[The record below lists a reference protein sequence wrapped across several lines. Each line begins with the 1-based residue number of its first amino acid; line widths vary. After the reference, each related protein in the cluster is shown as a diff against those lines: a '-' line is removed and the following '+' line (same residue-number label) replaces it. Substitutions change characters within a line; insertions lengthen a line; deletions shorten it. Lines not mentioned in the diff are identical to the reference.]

1 MRRFWAR
8 LCNLLDGSRA
18 ERDLAR
24 EVESHLALLQEA
36 YERRGLG
43 PQEAKAAARREYGGI
58 EQAKELH
65 RDARSF
71 PWIEQLIKD
80 LRYGCRNLL
89 RTPGFTAIAVIAL
102 ALGIGA
108 NLAIFSV
115 VSAVLLNPL
124 AYKDAD
130 RLVTVLHN
138 GAGPVSPAN
147 YIDWR
152 DQNHSF
158 ESLGAA
164 EYWTPNLVNSD
175 PPEHLLG
182 LHVTQN
188 LFPMLGI
195 HPLLGRWFAVGE
207 DRKGAEHEVILSYSL
222 WARRF
227 GSDPQILGK
236 PMNLNGEEYTIAGVM
251 PREFKF
257 APFWATGA
265 ELWAPLAFG
274 DRTNDRGGN
283 SLRIFG
289 RLKPGVSLVQARAEM
304 AIITARLDKRFPGTN
319 REIVVTPLKENV
331 VGKIETPLLLVLGAV
346 GFVLLIACA
355 NVAHMLLARTGDR
368 QREIAVR
375 AALGASRWR
384 ITRQLFTENL
394 LLACAG
400 AAAGLLLAFVG
411 TKALIATSPV
421 YIPRVETVA
430 IDSRAIL
437 FLVGITVLTVLLFG
451 LAPAMRAAAGDLNG
465 SLKEGGRAGSDS
477 IQRNRL
483 RAFLVV
489 SEFALTF
496 VLLVGAGLM
505 IRSFFALQSVNPGF
519 DPHHVLSMVVS
530 VAGSKEADPGRR
542 EIFYRQLLDHVRA
555 LPGVQNASGINH
567 LPLAGDLWTRSFA
580 IEGRPKPRP
589 GESPEAVYR
598 IAMPGYFQTMRL
610 PILRGRAIRDQ
621 DDSRA
626 PGVVVINEQAAAMYW
641 PGKNPIG
648 ERIALDSTDDWLT
661 VIGVAKNAAEE
672 DWAAKPFPEIYL
684 SGLQTREFLG
694 EGGAQIAYIT
704 LVARTT
710 GDPAQLSSALK
721 QTVWSF
727 DRNLPISDVLTM
739 DNAIANKNA
748 QPRFEMF
755 LLGVFAGIAL
765 VLAAVGIYGVMAYSV
780 SRRTKE
786 IGIRISLGA
795 ARAEVLRMV
804 LWQGVTQSIAGS
816 VAGAAAALIL
826 ANLMS
831 KMLYG
836 VRPTDAVTFLCVGA
850 VLITAALLAA
860 YVPARKATRID
871 PMVALRNE

>member
-1 MRRFWAR
+1 M
-8 LCNLLDGSRA
+8 
-18 ERDLAR
+18 AR
-24 EVESHLALLQEA
+24 EVDSHLALLQEA
-36 YERRGLG
+36 YERRGLA
-43 PQEAKAAARREYGGI
+43 PEAARMAARREYGGI

-65 RDARSF
+65 REARSF
-71 PWIEQLIKD
+71 PWAEQLGKD
-80 LRYGCRNLL
+80 LRYGWRNLL
-89 RTPGFTAIAVIAL
+89 RAPGFTAIAITAL

-124 AYKDAD
+124 GYKDAD
-130 RLVTVLHN
+130 RLVTVLH
-138 GAGPVSPAN
+138 GGTGPVSPAN

-158 ESLGAA
+158 EALGAA
-164 EYWTPNLVNSD
+164 EYWTPNLINDD

-195 HPLLGRWFAVGE
+195 HPLLGRWFTAGE

-227 GSDPQILGK
+227 GSDPKILGK
-236 PMNLNGEEYTIAGVM
+236 PMDLNGEEYTIVGVM

-257 APFWATGA
+257 APFWATGT

-274 DRTNDRGGN
+274 DRIGDRGGN
-283 SLRIFG
+283 SLRVFG
-289 RLKPGVSLVQARAEM
+289 RLKPGVTLAQAKAEV
-304 AIITARLDKRFPGTN
+304 AIITARLEKRFPGTN

-375 AALGASRWR
+375 AALGASRGR

-394 LLACAG
+394 LLACGG
-400 AAAGLLLAFVG
+400 AAAGLLLAFIG

-437 FLVGITVLTVLLFG
+437 FLIGITALTVILFG
-451 LAPAMRAAAGDLNG
+451 LAPAMRGAAGDLSG
-465 SLKEGGRAGSDS
+465 SLKEGGRSGSDS
-477 IQRNRL
+477 VHRNRL
-483 RAFLVV
+483 RTFLVV

-505 IRSFFALQSVNPGF
+505 IRSFFALQSINPGF
-519 DPHHVLSMVVS
+519 DPHGVLSMVVS
-530 VAGSKEADPGRR
+530 VAGSKEANSGRR
-542 EIFYRQLLDHVRA
+542 EIFYRQIIDHVRA
-555 LPGVQNASGINH
+555 LPGVQSASGINH

-589 GESPEAVYR
+589 GEWPEAVYR

-610 PILRGRAIRDQ
+610 PIVRGRAIGDQ

-626 PGVVVINEQAAAMYW
+626 PAVVVINEQAAAKYW

-648 ERIALDSTDDWLT
+648 ERIALDSANDWLT
-661 VIGVAKNAAEE
+661 VIGVTKNAAEE

-684 SGLQTREFLG
+684 SALQSRDFLG
-694 EGGAQIAYIT
+694 EGGAHIAYIT
-704 LVARTT
+704 LVARAG
-710 GDPAQLSSALK
+710 GDPSQLVSALK
-721 QTVWSF
+721 RTVWSF

-739 DNAIANKNA
+739 DDAIANKNA

-765 VLAAVGIYGVMAYSV
+765 ILAAVGIYGVMAYSV

-795 ARAEVLRMV
+795 ARTEVLRMV
-804 LWQGVTQSIAGS
+804 LWQGITQSLIGS
-816 VAGAAAALIL
+816 AMGAAAAFLL
-826 ANLMS
+826 ANLME

-836 VRPTDAVTFLCVGA
+836 VRPSDSITFLSVGA
-850 VLITAALLAA
+850 ILSASALLAA

>member
-8 LCNLLDGSRA
+8 FHNVFDGGRA
-18 ERDLAR
+18 ERELAR
-24 EVESHLALLQEA
+24 EVESHLGLLQETF
-36 YERRGLG
+36 ERRGLT
-43 PQEAKAAARREYGGI
+43 PEEARLAARREYGGI

-65 RDARSF
+65 RDMRSF
-71 PWIEQLIKD
+71 PWAEQLRKD
-80 LRYGCRNLL
+80 LRYGWRSLL
-89 RTPGFTAIAVIAL
+89 RTPGFTAIALFAL

-124 AYKDAD
+124 AYKNAD
-130 RLVTVLHN
+130 NLVTVLHH
-138 GAGPVSPAN
+138 GTGPVSPAN

-152 DQNHSF
+152 DQNRSF
-158 ESLGAA
+158 EALGAA
-164 EYWTPNLVNSD
+164 EFWSPNLVNND

-227 GSDPQILGK
+227 GSDPKILGK
-236 PMNLNGEEYTIAGVM
+236 PMDLNGEEYTIVGVM

-257 APFWATGA
+257 APFWATGS

-274 DRTNDRGGN
+274 DRIEERSGN

-289 RLKPGVSLVQARAEM
+289 RLKPGVSLAQARAEM
-304 AIITARLDKRFPGTN
+304 AIITARLEKRFPGTN

-331 VGKIETPLLLVLGAV
+331 VGNIETPLLLVLGAV

-368 QREIAVR
+368 KREIAVR
-375 AALGASRWR
+375 AALGASRGR

-394 LLACAG
+394 LLAGGG
-400 AAAGLLLAFVG
+400 AAAGLLLAFLG
-411 TKALIATSPV
+411 TKALIAASPV

-430 IDSRAIL
+430 IDGRAIL
-437 FLVGITVLTVLLFG
+437 FLIGITALTVILFG
-451 LAPAMRAAAGDLNG
+451 LAPAIRAAAGNLSG

-477 IQRNRL
+477 MRRNRL
-483 RAFLVV
+483 RTFLVI

-505 IRSFFALQSVNPGF
+505 IRSFFALQSINPGF
-519 DPHHVLSMVVS
+519 DPHHVLSMIVS
-530 VAGSKEADPGRR
+530 VAGSKEADAGRR
-542 EIFYRQLLDHVRA
+542 EIFYRQLIDHVRA

-567 LPLAGDLWTRSFA
+567 LPLAGDLWTMSFA

-589 GESPEAVYR
+589 GEAPEAVYR
-598 IAMPGYFQTMRL
+598 IVMPGYFETMRL
-610 PILRGRAIRDQ
+610 PIVRGRAIGDR

-626 PGVVVINEQAAAMYW
+626 QGVVVINEQAAVSYW

-648 ERIALDSTDDWLT
+648 ERIAMDGIGRLT
-661 VIGVAKNAAEE
+661 VVGIAKNAAEE
-672 DWAAKPFPEIYL
+672 DWAAKPAPEIYL
-684 SGLQTREFLG
+684 SALQSRDFLG
-694 EGGAQIAYIT
+694 DGGAHMAYIT
-704 LVARTT
+704 LVARTS

-739 DNAIANKNA
+739 EDAIANKNA
-748 QPRFEMF
+748 EPRFEMF

-765 VLAAVGIYGVMAYSV
+765 ILAAVGIYGVMAYSV

-804 LWQGVTQSIAGS
+804 LWQGVTQSLIGS
-816 VAGAAAALIL
+816 AMGAAAAFLL
-826 ANLMS
+826 ANLME
-831 KMLYG
+831 KVLYG
-836 VRPTDAVTFLCVGA
+836 VRPTDTVTFLSVGA
-850 VLITAALLAA
+850 ILSAAALLAA
-860 YVPARKATRID
+860 YLPARKATRID
-871 PMVALRNE
+871 PMMALRNE